1 MKIAQ
6 LLSGPSIAV
15 TNEELEFINTHKNQ
29 IKITSLD
36 EHEQWL
42 AQNMVRKGLYSIS
55 KDNTTLL
62 KNLNETNTQ

>member
-6 LLSGPSIAV
+6 LISGMSIAV
-15 TNEELEFINTHKNQ
+15 TNEEQQFINTHNDRV
-29 IKITSLD
+29 KITSLD

-55 KDNTTLL
+55 NDNVTLL
-62 KNLNETNTQ
+62 KNLNETDTK

>member
-6 LLSGPSIAV
+6 LLSGMSIAI
-15 TNEELEFINTHKNQ
+15 TNEEQQFISTHKDRV
-29 IKITSLD
+29 KLTSLD

-55 KDNTTLL
+55 KDNVTLL
-62 KNLNETNTQ
+62 KNLHENNPQ

>member
-6 LLSGPSIAV
+6 LLSGMSIAI
-15 TNEELEFINTHKNQ
+15 TNEEQDFIQTHRDRV
-29 IKITSLD
+29 KITSLD

-55 KDNTTLL
+55 NDSTTLL
-62 KNLNETNTQ
+62 KNLNETDTQ